1 MSQVERLWV
10 SAFVLLTL
18 GSGATDAIAFLGLGG
33 TFTANMT
40 GNLVLLGLIGRAD
53 YPGTA
58 IRATV
63 ACVAFAAAVYLG
75 FRITRVR
82 LLLQIE
88 FALQAAFLLAWW
100 LAGASLSPGQ
110 MIGLIVLSSLAMG
123 VQTAAVRQLNS
134 TSGITTTFVTGTLT
148 SLIEHE
154 ARGTRGGNA
163 SRVAVVL
170 ALVVGA
176 LLGAIALKVVPKA
189 APTLAPLAVLGAIF
203 LLGKRH
209 TLAR

>member
-1 MSQVERLWV
+1 MAQVERLRV
-10 SAFVLLTL
+10 IAFVLLTL

-40 GNLVLLGLIGRAD
+40 GNLVLIGLIGRAD

-63 ACVAFAAAVYLG
+63 ACVAFAGALYLG
-75 FRITRVR
+75 FRITSVR
-82 LLLQIE
+82 LLLWIE
-88 FALQAAFLLAWW
+88 FALQAVFLVVWW

-123 VQTAAVRQLNS
+123 VQTAAVRQLKS

-148 SLIEHE
+148 SLMEGE
-154 ARGTRGGNA
+154 ARGKRGGNA

-170 ALVVGA
+170 ALVMGA
-176 LLGAIALKVVPKA
+176 LLGAIALKVVPKV
-189 APTLAPLAVLGAIF
+189 APTLAPLAVLGAGF
-203 LLGKRH
+203 LLGERH